1 MKRQVQVSE
10 NNHLYLQIFF
20 VFQRIHCSRLYLATV
35 HKCYFS
41 GLIPDAAAGCAG
53 VDVEEVKEGST

>member
-1 MKRQVQVSE
+1 MQVAKIIISIC
-10 NNHLYLQIFF
+10 NFF
-20 VFQRIHCSRLYLATV
+20 SFQRIHCSRRYLATV